1 MDHQPI
7 AADDCKSSQTVQTR
21 HWRVVEAW
29 NDDKRMDAASNL
41 SELLFG
47 RNPNVRSRLA
57 ADGALYACIDLLKR
71 FVSHGR
77 CKHRLVKQLAKER
90 EREREREISAFNVL
104 LNTL

>member
-1 MDHQPI
+1 
-7 AADDCKSSQTVQTR
+7 
-21 HWRVVEAW
+21 
-29 NDDKRMDAASNL
+29 MDAASNL

-90 EREREREISAFNVL
+90 ERERERERSVRLMSYSTRYDTIEEFNVW
-104 LNTL
+104 TRKPSVVSVIYHT